1 LEKYEMHF
9 QTEDR
14 ITIKNLK
21 VKVSIGIT
29 ATERSQPQEVSITL
43 ELVPQTSLSAL
54 EDQISRTVDYFSVYK
69 RVIDLAQSRERCLI
83 ETLADDIGEALLKEF
98 DLSQVAIEIRKF
110 ILPGTDFVSVR
121 LVKQG

>member
-1 LEKYEMHF
+1 MHF

-21 VKVSIGIT
+21 VKVSIGVT
-29 ATERSQPQEVSITL
+29 AAERSNLQEVLITL
-43 ELVPQTSLSAL
+43 ELVPRTSLSSL

-69 RVIDLAQSRERCLI
+69 RVIDVSQSRERSLI
-83 ETLADDIGEALLKEF
+83 ETLADDIGKTLIEEF
-98 DLSQVAIEIRKF
+98 DLRQVGIEIRKF

-121 LVKQG
+121 LVKQS

>member
-1 LEKYEMHF
+1 MHF

-29 ATERSQPQEVSITL
+29 AAERSKPQEVSITL
-43 ELVPQTSLSAL
+43 ELGPLTTLSDL

-69 RVIDLAQSRERCLI
+69 RVIDVAQSRERFLI
-83 ETLADDIGEALLKEF
+83 ETLADDIGETLLEEF

-110 ILPGTDFVSVR
+110 IIPATDFVAVR
-121 LVKQG
+121 LVKQVGGKI

>member
-1 LEKYEMHF
+1 MHF

-54 EDQISRTVDYFSVYK
+54 EDQISRTVDYFSVYS